1 MKKLKTFVFLLGAV
15 SLLFFLQAC
24 ATATQADSHP
34 PKYVFLMIGDG
45 MGQNP
50 VKLARIHAIEHGCH
64 AGQRRTPDQ

>member
-24 ATATQADSHP
+24 ATATQADNHP

-45 MGQNP
+45 MG
-50 VKLARIHAIEHGCH
+50 
-64 AGQRRTPDQ
+64 